1 MAGSG
6 GHGDLAPP
14 GGAGRVRGV
23 RGGGADGGRSR
34 RCGLLVVVVERVLS
48 LICWGEVVGQGR
60 GGLGVLGVPTTGGRE
75 GVHWPAGA
83 HRSCRH
89 ELTGEVA
96 GDGLAGLQAE
106 LEVGQPLLVLL
117 PCTVNASLL
126 AGVELSVADP
136 AVVLESR
143 GAHHVPEDKIFH

>member
-6 GHGDLAPP
+6 GDGDLAPP

-23 RGGGADGGRSR
+23 RGGGADGWRSR

-48 LICWGEVVGQGR
+48 LICGGEVVSR
-60 GGLGVLGVPTTGGRE
+60 GGPEGWLRVGAAGRRE
-75 GVHWPAGA
+75 GVDRAAPA
-83 HRSCRH
+83 HRTCRH
-89 ELTGEVA
+89 ELTGKVV
-96 GDGLAGLQAE
+96 GHGLAGLQAE

-126 AGVELSVADP
+126 AGVELSVAHP

>member
-6 GHGDLAPP
+6 GDGDLAPP

-23 RGGGADGGRSR
+23 RGGGTHGWRSR
-34 RCGLLVVVVERVLS
+34 SWWLLVVVVERMLG
-48 LICWGEVVGQGR
+48 LICWREIVSRR
-60 GGLGVLGVPTTGGRE
+60 GGLGIATAGRRE
-75 GVHWPAGA
+75 GVHWTTPT
-83 HRSCRH
+83 HRGRRH
-89 ELTGEVA
+89 ELTGKVV

-106 LEVGQPLLVLL
+106 LEVGQPLLVFL

-136 AVVLESR
+136 AVVLES
-143 GAHHVPEDKIFH
+143 